1 MFIINY
7 GDDKNLEIKVLF
19 STANSF
25 AKKYCNGKSIVEVL
39 PTKMAEFDGEFLVEL
54 LNHFQTNNPK
64 LSKEQITKILDE
76 TLGDET
82 KMLDVPTIY
91 TEIIKEFDYAGV
103 FKKGMG
109 FTLAKKFK
117 QQMDVLLMEE
127 NEPVNQ

>member
-1 MFIINY
+1 MFTINY
-7 GDDKNLEIKVLF
+7 SDDKNLEIKVLF

-64 LSKEQITKILDE
+64 LSKEQITKVLDE
-76 TLGDET
+76 VLVDET
-82 KMLDVPTIY
+82 KKLDIPTIY

-109 FTLAKKFK
+109 FTLAKKFQ
-117 QQMDVLLMEE
+117 QQMETLLEE
-127 NEPVNQ
+127 NQEANQ

>member
-1 MFIINY
+1 MFTINY
-7 GDDKNLEIKVLF
+7 SDDKNLEIKVLF

-64 LSKEQITKILDE
+64 LSKEQITKVLDE
-76 TLGDET
+76 VLADET
-82 KMLDVPTIY
+82 KKLDIPTIY

-109 FTLAKKFK
+109 FTLAKKFQ
-117 QQMDVLLMEE
+117 QQMETLLEE
-127 NEPVNQ
+127 NQEANQ

>member
-1 MFIINY
+1 MFTINY
-7 GDDKNLEIKVLF
+7 SDDKNLEIKVLF

-64 LSKEQITKILDE
+64 LSKEQITKVLDE
-76 TLGDET
+76 VLVDET
-82 KMLDVPTIY
+82 KKLDIPTIY
-91 TEIIKEFDYAGV
+91 TAIIKEFDYAGV

-109 FTLAKKFK
+109 FTLAKKFQ
-117 QQMDVLLMEE
+117 QQMETLLEE
-127 NEPVNQ
+127 NQEANQ